1 MIAAPVAACT
11 ASKWLV
17 VVLKGVGGGLSERP
31 QGSITQNG
39 RALGARK
46 SICYRRLVVVRY
58 AFRRSFRTKQRRL
71 GHPGNLPNE
80 MKLDRIAERSKYR
93 LESNDQ
99 SGTCTC

>member
-17 VVLKGVGGGLSERP
+17 VVLAGAGGGLNERP

-46 SICYRRLVVVRY
+46 SICYRRLVVVTPS
-58 AFRRSFRTKQRRL
+58 AGLFGQSSGGSVTPEICQ
-71 GHPGNLPNE
+71 
-80 MKLDRIAERSKYR
+80 MK
-93 LESNDQ
+93 
-99 SGTCTC
+99 